1 MGGARRRQEGGAL
14 GVVTRRHQQVGEH
27 QQLVVGEALPV
38 LLPVVV
44 VGAPELG
51 QRLFHR
57 HLEEKHNRQ
66 PVRRSSASAVGRGN
80 YDYTTTVKYDD
91 KRLEFSVAID
101 LGSRAAGRGTGKAGG
116 RTG

>member
-1 MGGARRRQEGGAL
+1 MEPLAGSGRSQEEPGGGGAL

-27 QQLVVGEALPV
+27 QQLIVGEALPV

-57 HLEEKHNRQ
+57 HLE
-66 PVRRSSASAVGRGN
+66 
-80 YDYTTTVKYDD
+80 
-91 KRLEFSVAID
+91 
-101 LGSRAAGRGTGKAGG
+101 
-116 RTG
+116 

>member
-1 MGGARRRQEGGAL
+1 MGGARRTRGGGGAL

-57 HLEEKHNRQ
+57 HLE
-66 PVRRSSASAVGRGN
+66 
-80 YDYTTTVKYDD
+80 
-91 KRLEFSVAID
+91 
-101 LGSRAAGRGTGKAGG
+101 
-116 RTG
+116 

>member
-1 MGGARRRQEGGAL
+1 MARDFAAAAAFSRCNSVRHKEFLKMSSLPFGAAGWQWEEPGGPRGGGAL

-57 HLEEKHNRQ
+57 HLE
-66 PVRRSSASAVGRGN
+66 
-80 YDYTTTVKYDD
+80 
-91 KRLEFSVAID
+91 
-101 LGSRAAGRGTGKAGG
+101 
-116 RTG
+116 